1 MSNVAVVN
9 VVRILDESKKGKV
22 LAGTLRTAAEKW
34 QKELQDLEKQF
45 NEAREKLQ
53 KLGQGISDAHFKQE
67 REVRMLEI
75 EVRHM
80 QAKAQLDIESR
91 RDQARSKVLQEISPI
106 MENLA
111 KELGIDVI
119 ITVPAREVAFVS
131 EAADITDK
139 LLAKVDAA

>member
-9 VVRILDESKKGKV
+9 VARILDESKKGKV

-45 NEAREKLQ
+45 TEAREKLE

-67 REVRMLEI
+67 REVRMLEM
-75 EVRHM
+75 ELRHI

-91 RDQARSKVLQEISPI
+91 RDQARSKLLQEINPI

-111 KELGIDVI
+111 KELSVELVLTI
-119 ITVPAREVAFVS
+119 PAREVIY
-131 EAADITDK
+131 AAQSIDITDK
-139 LLAKVDAA
+139 LLAKVDSA

>member
-106 MENLA
+106 MESLA
-111 KELGIDVI
+111 KELGVDVI

-131 EAADITDK
+131 EATDITDK

>member
-9 VVRILDESKKGKV
+9 VARILDESKKGKV
-22 LAGTLRTAAEKW
+22 LAATLRTAADKW

-45 NEAREKLQ
+45 TEARDKLE

-67 REVRMLEI
+67 REARMLEMEI
-75 EVRHM
+75 RHL

-91 RDQARSKVLQEISPI
+91 RDQARNKLLQEINPI

-111 KELGIDVI
+111 KELSLDVVL
-119 ITVPAREVAFVS
+119 TVPAREVVF
-131 EAADITDK
+131 AAQAIDITDK